1 MANEPV
7 TTPIHDLYAQRFAAD
22 LETNRKEQA
31 DLTAQIKD
39 LEGRLNQL
47 KADELWLCGV
57 QGVMPPAG
65 ESAPASETPAPAKAP
80 TTSAVPRPRQARK
93 STGGTTRAKK
103 AAQTR
108 KASGAAA
115 PDTETKTAARK
126 PATRKSA
133 AKPAAAKAAEGK
145 AVEGKAK
152 PTVAAARTVDA
163 ASTPASEKTA
173 GATRTAARAKK
184 TVRTDEPPLR
194 ELVHAMLVKAAEPRM
209 VSEVAAEL
217 TQTHPGRAASGQVVR
232 NTLEGLV
239 KKGQIEK
246 EHRQGSVMYTAV
258 QPTTADPAAGVT
270 VAAGQGAEGPVADA
284 VAEPPV
290 ADPATAPAPAS

>member
-31 DLTAQIKD
+31 ELTAQIEE

-57 QGVMPPAG
+57 QGVLPPAG
-65 ESAPASETPAPAKAP
+65 ESAPASETPEPAKAP
-80 TTSAVPRPRQARK
+80 TAGAVPRPRQARK
-93 STGGTTRAKK
+93 GTGGATRAKK
-103 AAQTR
+103 AAQTK
-108 KASGAAA
+108 KASGTAA
-115 PDTETKTAARK
+115 PDTETKPAARK
-126 PATRKSA
+126 PAARKSA
-133 AKPAAAKAAEGK
+133 AKPAAAK

-152 PTVAAARTVDA
+152 PTVAAKRTVE
-163 ASTPASEKTA
+163 PASIPAPEKAA
-173 GATRTAARAKK
+173 GATRTAAQAKK
-184 TVRTDEPPLR
+184 TARTDEPPLR

-209 VSEVAAEL
+209 VSEVTAEL
-217 TQTHPGRAASGQVVR
+217 TQAHPGRAASGQVVR

-258 QPTTADPAAGVT
+258 QPTTAEPAAGVT
-270 VAAGQGAEGPVADA
+270 VAEGPGPVADA
-284 VAEPPV
+284 VAEPV
-290 ADPATAPAPAS
+290 ADTATAPAPAP

>member
-1 MANEPV
+1 M
-7 TTPIHDLYAQRFAAD
+7 
-22 LETNRKEQA
+22 
-31 DLTAQIKD
+31 
-39 LEGRLNQL
+39 
-47 KADELWLCGV
+47 
-57 QGVMPPAG
+57 
-65 ESAPASETPAPAKAP
+65 
-80 TTSAVPRPRQARK
+80 
-93 STGGTTRAKK
+93 
-103 AAQTR
+103 
-108 KASGAAA
+108 
-115 PDTETKTAARK
+115 
-126 PATRKSA
+126 
-133 AKPAAAKAAEGK
+133 
-145 AVEGKAK
+145 
-152 PTVAAARTVDA
+152 
-163 ASTPASEKTA
+163 
-173 GATRTAARAKK
+173 
-184 TVRTDEPPLR
+184 R